1 MLRPLINWSC
11 QLLRLPRLDD
21 LEAQLKTQR
30 LQIEQMSEI
39 QQATFRV
46 ISKIRASLDL
56 ETIFRTTTKETCKL
70 LQVERVAVYRFNE
83 DWGGEFVSDFE
94 FAESTWKAEDALGK
108 NTVWNDSYLQEHQGG
123 RYRQNESLAVAD
135 IYQAGLSQCHLDVL
149 EQFYIRAY
157 ATAPIFVRDKL
168 WGILAA
174 YQHSVP
180 HDWKTVE
187 IQFLAQVATHLG
199 FAVQQAELLTQ
210 VQEKANSLEA
220 ITQQQEVLFN
230 VVAEIRE
237 SLDLD
242 TLFKTTTKEV
252 RKVLNTDRVVIFR
265 FEPDSGYN
273 CGQFIAESVLPAYDS
288 ILTEK
293 IQDHC
298 FGDRFAPLYLKQRMQ
313 ITNNVHQ
320 ADLKPCHLALLE
332 SFEVEAQI
340 VVPLIKGSTLWG
352 LLCIHHCRSP
362 REWKTLEIQFIRQI
376 AAQFNVALE
385 HLELLTQ
392 TRSQADQLIETL
404 NALEIAHHKV
414 ERLARLDGLTN
425 VPNRRYFDETLDKEW
440 LRLTR
445 ERGYLSLI
453 MFDVDYF
460 KPYND
465 HYGHPAGDQ
474 CLRQVAEAAQQ
485 VLGRSSDL
493 LARYGGEEFAIIL
506 PNTDAN
512 GAIDIAQKIQVAIAA
527 LAIPH
532 AKTGTTQPFITISLG
547 IASAIPTL
555 ETIPQHL
562 IARADK
568 CLYEAKAQGRDRW
581 VCEDGGLGLDPN
593 PLLKS

>member
-1 MLRPLINWSC
+1 MLRPFINWSC
-11 QLLRLPRLDD
+11 RLLGLPRLDD
-21 LEAQLKTQR
+21 LESQLKIQR

-70 LQVERVAVYRFNE
+70 LKVERVAVYRFNE
-83 DWGGEFVSDFE
+83 DWGGEFVSEFE
-94 FAESTWKAEDALGK
+94 FAESTWKAEEALGRK
-108 NTVWNDSYLQEHQGG
+108 TVWNDSYLQENQGG
-123 RYRQNESLAVAD
+123 RYRENESLVVSD
-135 IYQAGLSQCHLDVL
+135 IYQAGLSQCHVDVL

-157 ATAPIFVRDKL
+157 ATAPIFVRDQL

-174 YQHSVP
+174 YQHSTP

-187 IQFLAQVATHLG
+187 VQFLAQVATHLG

-210 VQEKANSLEA
+210 IQEKANSLEE
-220 ITQQQEVLFN
+220 ITQQQEILFN

-242 TLFKTTTKEV
+242 TLFKTTTKEL
-252 RKVLNTDRVVIFR
+252 RKVLKTDRVVIFR
-265 FEPDSGYN
+265 FEPDSDYN

-288 ILTEK
+288 VLTEK

-313 ITNNVHQ
+313 IIDDVHQ
-320 ADLKPCHLALLE
+320 ANLKACHLELLE
-332 SFEVEAQI
+332 SFEVAAQI

-362 REWKTLEIQFIRQI
+362 RQWKTLEIQFIRQI

-385 HLELLTQ
+385 HLDLLTQ

-404 NALEIAHHKV
+404 SALEIAHHKV

-425 VPNRRYFDETLDKEW
+425 VPNRRYFDEVLDREW
-440 LRLTR
+440 MRLTR
-445 ERGYLSLI
+445 EQTFLSLI

-474 CLRQVAEAAQQ
+474 CLRQVAEAAQN
-485 VLGRSSDL
+485 VLGRSSDV
-493 LARYGGEEFAIIL
+493 LARYGGEEFAVIL
-506 PNTDAN
+506 PNTDLD
-512 GAIDIAQKIQVAIAA
+512 GAIDVAQKIQAAITE
-527 LAIPH
+527 LTIPH
-532 AKTGTTQPFITISLG
+532 EKTGNPKPFVTISLG
-547 IASAIPTL
+547 IASEIPTI

-562 IARADK
+562 ITKADK

-581 VCEDGGLGLDPN
+581 ISTNEMLD
-593 PLLKS
+593 LMIT